1 MTVEQKRQ
9 TLIRIAQCQHDIAEL
24 KDVRM
29 QLATSGTASAT
40 VSGGTGSRSYTR
52 LDLDKINNLISAL
65 SKELVQLRNLL
76 AGRSANPITSHYIC
90 WG

>member
-1 MTVEQKRQ
+1 MTTEQKRK
-9 TLIRIAQCQHDIAEL
+9 TLVRIAECQHDIAEL
-24 KDVRM
+24 KRVRM
-29 QLATSGTASAT
+29 ELATSGTASAT
-40 VSGGTGSRSYTR
+40 VSGGTGSKSYTR
-52 LDLDKINNLISAL
+52 LDLSKINELITAL

>member
-1 MTVEQKRQ
+1 MTIEQKRKV
-9 TLIRIAQCQHDIAEL
+9 LARISDCQREIGEL
-24 KDVRM
+24 KRVRFE
-29 QLATSGTASAT
+29 LATSGTASAT
-40 VSGGTGSRSYTR
+40 VSGGTGSKSYTR
-52 LDLDKINNLISAL
+52 LDLSKINELISAL

>member
-1 MTVEQKRQ
+1 MTIEQKRKI
-9 TLIRIAQCQHDIAEL
+9 LARIAQCQHDIAAL
-24 KDVRM
+24 KDARL
-29 QLATSGTASAT
+29 QIGISGTASAT
-40 VSGGTGSRSYTR
+40 VSGGTGSKSYTR
-52 LDLDKINNLISAL
+52 LDLSKINELISAL

>member
-9 TLIRIAQCQHDIAEL
+9 TLIRISQCQHDIAEL
-24 KDVRM
+24 KRVRM
-29 QLATSGTASAT
+29 ELATSGTASAT

-52 LDLDKINNLISAL
+52 LDLDKINTLISSL
-65 SKELVQLRNLL
+65 SKELIQLRNLL
-76 AGRSANPITSHYIC
+76 AGRSANPIGQHYIC